1 MTVQWNHFSLSRYDT
16 SQLSIT
22 ILDVNDNAPLFRDSP
37 YEIKV
42 VENDEEGLDEIVFKA
57 EAQDPD
63 GRPFNRVEYALRDD
77 YDGKEQPIRNIWF
90 QKKKY
95 TSLFFCYVSLH
106 WYIECGG
113 PVCLVQLRIIV
124 YCHTDYSPYILYGL

>member
-90 QKKKY
+90 QKKKIHKPI
-95 TSLFFCYVSLH
+95 FFAMRVIALTY
-106 WYIECGG
+106 WMRWPGMFGAIK
-113 PVCLVQLRIIV
+113 
-124 YCHTDYSPYILYGL
+124 DYRLQSHRLQ